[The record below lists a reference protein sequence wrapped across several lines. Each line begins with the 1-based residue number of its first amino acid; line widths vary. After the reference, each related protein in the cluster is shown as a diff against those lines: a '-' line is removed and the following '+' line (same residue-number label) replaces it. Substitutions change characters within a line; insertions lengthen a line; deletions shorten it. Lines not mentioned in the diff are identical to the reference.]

1 MWGHEG
7 SWGAPGTRG
16 PGGPASPVATGGRQA
31 PASLLV
37 SPLQLREDMADLRRD
52 PIVSEIIAAAIE
64 VHRRL
69 GPGLLESTYQVCL
82 VYELVQRGLRVQQQ
96 VAIPVFYKGV
106 RLDCGYR
113 IDILVDDGIIVE
125 IKSVA
130 TLLPIHTAQVLT
142 YLRLTG
148 ARQALIF
155 NFNVLTIKA
164 GLKSYLGDGNN
175 VTQASDQGSDVPGVR
190 DR

>member
-1 MWGHEG
+1 MSE
-7 SWGAPGTRG
+7 T
-16 PGGPASPVATGGRQA
+16 VAEFQ
-31 PASLLV
+31 
-37 SPLQLREDMADLRRD
+37 RD
-52 PIVSEIIAAAIE
+52 PVVTEIIAAAIE

-82 VYELVQRGLRVQQQ
+82 VYELVQRGIRVEQQ
-96 VAIPVFYKGV
+96 VPIPVFYKGV

-113 IDILVDDGIIVE
+113 IDLLVDDGIIVE

-148 ARQALIF
+148 ARQALIL
-155 NFNVLTIKA
+155 NFNALTIKA
-164 GLKSYLGDGNN
+164 GLKSYLGDGNK
-175 VTQASDQGSDVPGVR
+175 VTRASDQGSDLPDEGNR
-190 DR
+190 